1 MQHAAALHAVA
12 PFVDAPPSTR
22 SVLFTDVVASTR
34 LIDTHGERVWLAHV
48 DQHADRVAT
57 VARRHAGDVSSFL
70 GDGFMVVFDDPV
82 DAISAGI
89 ELQLES
95 THEGLLGIRV
105 GIDHGDVHTFRDGW
119 WVGRTIHLSSRI
131 TDLCERGQVAV
142 SDRCREPVRKRLAL
156 PRSRPRLVAIRGL
169 DEPCLVHV
177 FG

>member
-1 MQHAAALHAVA
+1 MQHTTALL
-12 PFVDAPPSTR
+12 VDAPPSTR
-22 SVLFTDVVASTR
+22 SVLFTDVVASTQ
-34 LIDTHGERVWLAHV
+34 LIDTHGERVWLDHV
-48 DQHADRVAT
+48 EQHAERVAT

-95 THEGLLGIRV
+95 AQEGLLGIRV
-105 GIDHGDVHTFRDGW
+105 GIDHGDVYPFRDGW
-119 WVGRTIHLSSRI
+119 WVGRTIHLASRL
-131 TDLCERGQVAV
+131 TDLCTRGQVAV
-142 SDRCREPVRKRLAL
+142 SDRCYEPVSKRLAV
-156 PRSRPRLVAIRGL
+156 PRSHARLVAIRGL